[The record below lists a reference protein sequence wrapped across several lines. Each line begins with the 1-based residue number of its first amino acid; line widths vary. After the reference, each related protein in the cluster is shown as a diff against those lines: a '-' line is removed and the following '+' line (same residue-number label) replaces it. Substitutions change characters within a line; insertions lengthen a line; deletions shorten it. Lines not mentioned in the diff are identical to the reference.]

1 MYIEIQDATK
11 IYEKPGGFR
20 SSRESFTALDHISL
34 QIGKGEFICLLGPSG
49 CGKTTLM
56 NSIAGFE
63 TLTEGSITI
72 DGQKVKAPSE
82 KYVTI
87 FQNYGLLP
95 WRTVEKNVEWMN
107 RLEPWMQLRV
117 TNCRMIFCILQNL
130 KIKQ

>member
-1 MYIEIQDATK
+1 
-11 IYEKPGGFR
+11 
-20 SSRESFTALDHISL
+20 
-34 QIGKGEFICLLGPSG
+34 
-49 CGKTTLM
+49 M

-95 WRTVEKNVEWMN
+95 WRTVEKM
-107 RLEPWMQLRV
+107 
-117 TNCRMIFCILQNL
+117 
-130 KIKQ
+130 